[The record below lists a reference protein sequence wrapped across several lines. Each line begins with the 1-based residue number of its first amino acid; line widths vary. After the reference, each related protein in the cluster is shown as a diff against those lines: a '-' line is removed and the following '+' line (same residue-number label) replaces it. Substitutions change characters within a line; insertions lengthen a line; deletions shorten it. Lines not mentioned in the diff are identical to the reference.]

1 MNLQDYSLV
10 VYDAVCIDIIGE
22 HKGGLQPG
30 SPNPLLN
37 EKKNI
42 VNTMIPK
49 VLRNSHFSSN
59 QPLKLADDWYTGIM
73 KNNKN
78 LRSYF

>member
-37 EKKNI
+37 EKKI
-42 VNTMIPK
+42 
-49 VLRNSHFSSN
+49 L
-59 QPLKLADDWYTGIM
+59 
-73 KNNKN
+73 
-78 LRSYF
+78 